1 MCLPLSITFYR
12 LFEERSS
19 WSESR
24 FLTRLRLVQAAPVA
38 KDGDRAQLEPV
49 KPDPQ

>member
-1 MCLPLSITFYR
+1 M
-12 LFEERSS
+12 
-19 WSESR
+19 SR
-24 FLTRLRLVQAAPVA
+24 PFRIGDPIIFDKYNSGGRVPPAPVA